1 MTISRRLAAHRQALA
16 SAALEE
22 PETMETPP
30 EEQIE
35 DQPEGQN
42 KDDEFMTE
50 EEHKA
55 AVAEAEAAALAKGFA
70 AANARA
76 ATVMASEHY
85 KGREP
90 LAAKLLEKDA
100 LSADDIVGMLE
111 AASPAA
117 PANAAEADDDRARA
131 EMRANLAAEQPEPTG
146 TAGENALETEA
157 SDTSLVDSMK
167 ARFSAAK

>member
-1 MTISRRLAAHRQALA
+1 MTDGAYAGLRLAARAG
-16 SAALEE
+16 SPE
-22 PETMETPP
+22 PDDMEDTTP
-30 EEQIE
+30 EEE
-35 DQPEGQN
+35 DETTEGKK
-42 KDDEFMTE
+42 KDDDYMTE

-55 AVAEAEAAALAKGFA
+55 AVAEAEAKGFA

-100 LSADDIVGMLE
+100 LSADDIVGMLK

-117 PANAAEADDDRARA
+117 PANAAEADDDKARA